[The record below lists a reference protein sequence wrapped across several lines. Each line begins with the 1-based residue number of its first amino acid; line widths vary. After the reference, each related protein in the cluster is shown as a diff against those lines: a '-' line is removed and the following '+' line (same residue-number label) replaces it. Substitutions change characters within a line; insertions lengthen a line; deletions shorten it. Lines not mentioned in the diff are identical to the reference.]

1 MDWSLYGY
9 VVASEYRKKIL
20 LSLSERPK
28 SPKEIS
34 EETKLHLSHV
44 SLTIYDLIKKGLVKC
59 LTPNLKKGK
68 LFSLT
73 TTGKE
78 IAGLLKK

>member
-9 VVASEYRKKIL
+9 IVASEYRKKIL
-20 LSLSERPK
+20 LSLFERPK

-73 TTGKE
+73 ATGKE